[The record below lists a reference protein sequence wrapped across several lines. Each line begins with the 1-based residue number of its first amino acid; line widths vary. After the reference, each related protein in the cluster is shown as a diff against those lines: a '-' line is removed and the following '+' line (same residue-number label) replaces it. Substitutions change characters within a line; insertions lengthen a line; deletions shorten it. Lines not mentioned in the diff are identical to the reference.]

1 MNILIIGTKSKLIP
15 VYNYCKENGHN
26 VVCIRTD
33 EHENNTPILYDT
45 AIPAYFDLESELYDN
60 FVPDRIINFKEQPE
74 FLTLEKDLC
83 AKFNLETFLTDELIE
98 FFSTKKEQDKVFK
111 SLDIPTIPNDSETV
125 LVKSELS
132 GGTNFEVMSKDKATE
147 QPNFFQDY
155 LDINYIVS
163 CHFYSDGTKWYHLNN
178 HIVMYEDNCPMESAT
193 PIKLN
198 IDDRNIIEESIR
210 KLSKNITI
218 KNKLFGWQFLKDKNG
233 RLYSIDFNLRP
244 FGGFNMG
251 SYDTD
256 VSDQNWSSYLFGN
269 IPPEYIT
276 YTDTI
281 RCVYKKKQQFGYS
294 DIDRIKIN
302 LTYLKFEV
310 KTYD

>member
-15 VYNYCKENGHN
+15 VYNYCKESGHN

-33 EHENNTPILYDT
+33 EHENNAPILYGI
-45 AIPAYFDLESELYDN
+45 AVPVYFDLESELYDN
-60 FVPDRIINFKEQPE
+60 FIPDRIINFKEQHE
-74 FLTLEKDLC
+74 FLTLERDLSI
-83 AKFNLETFLTDELIE
+83 KFNLDTFLNDELIK
-98 FFSTKKEQDKVFK
+98 FFSSKKEQDRVFK
-111 SLDIPTIPNDSETV
+111 SLDIPTVPNNSETV

-132 GGTNFEVMSKDKATE
+132 GGTNFEVLPRNKAVK
-147 QPNFFQDY
+147 QSNFFQDY
-155 LDINYIVS
+155 LDIDYILS

-178 HIVMYEDNCPMESAT
+178 HILMYEDNCPVESVT
-193 PIKLN
+193 PIQLN
-198 IDDRNIIEESIR
+198 TDDKTIIEESIK
-210 KLSKNITI
+210 KLSKQI
-218 KNKLFGWQFLKDKNG
+218 KIENRLFGWQFLKDKNG
-233 RLYSIDFNLRP
+233 NLYSIDFNLRP
-244 FGGFNMG
+244 FGGFDMG

-269 IPPEYIT
+269 VPPDYIT

-294 DIDRIKIN
+294 DIERIKIN

>member
-33 EHENNTPILYDT
+33 EHENNTPILYDN
-45 AIPAYFDLESELYDN
+45 AIPAYFNLESELYDN
-60 FVPDRIINFKEQPE
+60 FVPDRIINFKEQSE

-98 FFSTKKEQDKVFK
+98 FFSTKKGQDKVFK

-132 GGTNFEVMSKDKATE
+132 GGTNFEVMPKDKATE

-178 HIVMYEDNCPMESAT
+178 HIVMYEDNYPMESAT

>member
-1 MNILIIGTKSKLIP
+1 MNILIIGTKSKLTP

-33 EHENNTPILYDT
+33 EHENNTPILYDN
-45 AIPAYFDLESELYDN
+45 AISAYFDLESELYDN

-83 AKFNLETFLTDELIE
+83 EKFNLETFLTDELIE
-98 FFSTKKEQDKVFK
+98 FFSTKKGQDKVFK
-111 SLDIPTIPNDSETV
+111 SLDIPTIPNDTEKV
-125 LVKSELS
+125 LVKTELS
-132 GGTNFEVMSKDKATE
+132 GGTNFKVMDRSTAI
-147 QPNFFQDY
+147 QQSNFFQDY
-155 LDINYIVS
+155 LDIDYVVS
-163 CHFYSDGTKWYHLNN
+163 CHFYSDGAKWYHLNN
-178 HIVMYEDNCPMESAT
+178 HIVMYEDNCPVESAT
-193 PIKLN
+193 PIIIN
-198 IDDRNIIEESIR
+198 NDDNDIIEDSIR

-218 KNKLFGWQFLKDKNG
+218 KNKLFGWQFLKDKDGN
-233 RLYSIDFNLRP
+233 LYSMDFNLRP
-244 FGGFNMG
+244 FGGFDMG

-269 IPPEYIT
+269 VPPDHIT

>member
-1 MNILIIGTKSKLIP
+1 MNILIIGTKKKLLP
-15 VYNYCKENGHN
+15 VYNYCKDNGHN
-26 VVCIRTD
+26 VVCTRTD
-33 EHENNTPILYDT
+33 EHENNDWNLYEN
-45 AIPAYFDLESELYDN
+45 AIAGYFHLESEVYDK
-60 FVPDRIINFKEQPE
+60 FIPDRIINFKEQPE
-74 FLTLEKDLC
+74 FLTLERDLC

-98 FFSTKKEQDKVFK
+98 FFSTKDGQDKVFK
-111 SLDIPTIPNDSETV
+111 SLNIPTVPNDSETV

-132 GGTNFEVMSKDKATE
+132 GGTNFEAMPRDKANE
-147 QPNFFQDY
+147 QSNFFQDY
-155 LDINYIVS
+155 LDIDYIVS

-178 HIVMYEDNCPMESAT
+178 HIVVYEDNCPVESVT

-198 IDDRNIIEESIR
+198 IDDRTIIEDSIK
-210 KLSKNITI
+210 KLSKKI
-218 KNKLFGWQFLKDKNG
+218 KIENRLFGWQFLKDKKGN
-233 RLYSIDFNLRP
+233 LYSIDFKLRP
-244 FGGFNMG
+244 FGGFDMG

-269 IPPEYIT
+269 VPPDYIT
-276 YTDTI
+276 YTDTV

-302 LTYLKFEV
+302 LTYLKYEV